1 MSGFKILYED
11 DHIIV
16 ADKPAGMLVIPTPKG
31 ESNTLTSLL
40 NRELDARGIEA
51 NAHPCH
57 RIDRDTSG
65 LIIYAKGKKA
75 QQAMMEEFRARRVK
89 KSYIAFVHGRLVRK
103 AGAIDLP
110 IEGKKSVTK
119 YKVLEERRDF
129 SVVEIEP
136 ETGRTN
142 QIRIHFKSIGHP
154 LVGERKFAF
163 AKDYK
168 LKFRRA
174 ALHSHKIGFEDP
186 FTKKPLGFTTPLPE
200 DMAKFL
206 EATPIVYA
214 G

>member
-57 RIDRDTSG
+57 RLDRETSG
-65 LIIYAKGKKA
+65 LIIYAKGKKT
-75 QQAMMEEFRARRVK
+75 QQAMMEEFRNRRVSK
-89 KSYIAFVHGRLVRK
+89 TYIAFVHGRLARK
-103 AGAIDLP
+103 AGTIDLP
-110 IEGKKSVTK
+110 IEGKRSVTK
-119 YKVLEERRDF
+119 YRVTEERRDF

-142 QIRIHFKSIGHP
+142 QIRIHFKSMGHP

-163 AKDYK
+163 AKDYE

-174 ALHSHKIGFEDP
+174 ALHSHKIGFEHP
-186 FTKKPLGFTTPLPE
+186 VTKKPIIFTTPIPE
-200 DMAKFL
+200 DMARFL
-206 EATPIVYA
+206 EANE
-214 G
+214 